1 MKDPVAGYTDSL
13 LGIMG
18 IGVGIGLGVM
28 KVSNS
33 VDGVYVDM
41 VPADIVINYILIV
54 AWFVTNKEA
63 NDKQHVYLCC
73 AGEVHRITNS
83 KFEKF
88 QGRSR

>member
-18 IGVGIGLGVM
+18 IGVGTGLGVM
-28 KVSNS
+28 KVSKI

-41 VPADIVINYILIV
+41 IPADIVINYILIV
-54 AWFVTNKEA
+54 AWFATNKEV
-63 NDKQHVYLCC
+63 DKQHVYLCC
-73 AGEVHRITNS
+73 AGDDHRITNS
-83 KFEKF
+83 KFERF